1 MKNEFSIKTIKGR
14 RVWDSRGRPTVET
27 EILLNN
33 GGFGRAIAPAGAST
47 GSGEAVDLRDNNQAC
62 GGYGVNNAVA
72 NVNGEIAEM
81 LFGLNAIDQKNID
94 QSLVNLDGTENRGR
108 LGGNAMIATSMAVAH
123 AAANGEKKPLWQYL
137 RDKETHLSEKIVLP
151 LPEIQIFGGG
161 AHAEGHL
168 DLQDFMIMPY
178 GASTFSEAMEWT
190 AEIYLAAGSIMDSQG
205 KRFGV
210 ADEGGYWPVFS
221 SNEEAIE
228 TLVKSIH
235 LAGFSTDT
243 QVGISLDIAATQL
256 FSNEGYL
263 LKSEKRTL
271 NSDQWFDLMLNW
283 LKTYPI
289 VAIEDPFVEDDLN
302 SHARFLA
309 AMNTDVDKK
318 IELVGDDLL
327 VTNIN
332 NIAAANEVNACNTLL
347 CKPNQVGT
355 LTEAK
360 AAFEAAKEN
369 GWNTIVSA
377 RSGETED
384 VTIVHLSLGWG
395 IEQLKVGSFAR
406 SERMAKWNEMIRL
419 EDRLGSDAVYAG
431 GKPLGRNCAI

>member
-1 MKNEFSIKTIKGR
+1 MKNNFSIKKIKGR

-27 EILLNN
+27 EVLLNN

-47 GSGEAVDLRDNNQAC
+47 GSGEAVDLRDNNQAF
-62 GGYGVNNAVA
+62 GGYGVDNAVA
-72 NVNGEIAEM
+72 NVNGEILET
-81 LFGLNAIDQKNID
+81 LLGLNATDQKNID
-94 QSLVNLDGTENRGR
+94 QCLVNLDGTDNKER

-123 AAANGEKKPLWQYL
+123 AAANGEKKPLWKYL
-137 RDKETHLSEKIVLP
+137 RDKETHLSKKVVLP

-168 DLQDFMIMPY
+168 DLQDFMVMPY
-178 GASTFSEAMEWT
+178 GATTFSEAMDWV
-190 AEIYLAAGSIMDSQG
+190 AEIYLAAGSIMDAQG
-205 KRFGV
+205 KRCGV
-210 ADEGGYWPVFS
+210 ADEGGYWPVFR

-228 TLVKSIH
+228 TLVKSIE
-235 LAGFSTDT
+235 LAGFSTEH
-243 QVGISLDIAATQL
+243 QIGISLDIAATQL
-256 FSNEGYL
+256 YSNKGYF
-263 LKSEKRTL
+263 LKSEKRRL
-271 NSDQWFDLMLNW
+271 DNDQWFDLMLNW

-302 SHARFLA
+302 SHAKLLA
-309 AMNTDVDKK
+309 AINADMDKP
-318 IELVGDDLL
+318 IELIGDDLL
-327 VTNIN
+327 VTNIK
-332 NIAAANEVNACNTLL
+332 NIAAANEINACNTLL
-347 CKPNQVGT
+347 CKPNQAGT

-395 IEQLKVGSFAR
+395 IEQLKVGSFSR
-406 SERMAKWNEMIRL
+406 SERMAKWNEVIRL
-419 EDRLGSDAVYAG
+419 EDQLGSDAIYAG
-431 GKPLGRNCAI
+431 GKPLGR